1 MPAGTLSR
9 PAIIASGKMRLMAR
23 PSVVLASCAI
33 LALAA
38 GGYARTKVREEPL
51 DPSKGAKLASRIPC
65 DGVTNPEDQIKLVS
79 AFAPGN
85 LERSF
90 RISVYEDKYCKRMD
104 LGFRCLQSGHALWK
118 QEWSVV
124 NSHPQGETG
133 AYGLAACAEE
143 GLAEPGSAGRVS
155 KDPPQIVLTG
165 WYREAGSDP
174 NRPWKQAVVKKLD
187 SRWETYEFNDPDGGT
202 ARIEITRR

>member
-1 MPAGTLSR
+1 
-9 PAIIASGKMRLMAR
+9 MAR
-23 PSVVLASCAI
+23 LSTILASCAI
-33 LALAA
+33 LTLTAE
-38 GGYARTKVREEPL
+38 GYARTKVREEPL

-79 AFAPGN
+79 TFAPGN

-90 RISVYEDKYCKRMD
+90 RINVYEDKYCQRMD
-104 LGFRCLQSGHALWK
+104 LGFRCLQTGHALWK

-133 AYGLAACAEE
+133 AYDLASCSEQ
-143 GLAEPGSAGRVS
+143 GSFGQIS
-155 KDPPQIVLTG
+155 KDAPQIVLTG

-187 SRWETYEFNDPDGGT
+187 SRWETYEFTDPDGAA

>member
-1 MPAGTLSR
+1 MLFTNPFDSWTDLLPAR
-9 PAIIASGKMRLMAR
+9 IRAMAR
-23 PSVVLASCAI
+23 LTAAVVASFTI
-33 LALAA
+33 LGLAA

-79 AFAPGN
+79 TFAPGN

-90 RISVYEDKYCKRMD
+90 RINVYEDKYCKRMD

-133 AYGLAACAEE
+133 AYGLASCAEE
-143 GLAEPGSAGRVS
+143 GSFGQIS
-155 KDPPQIVLTG
+155 KDAPQIVLTG

-174 NRPWKQAVVKKLD
+174 NRPWKQAVVKKLE
-187 SRWETYEFNDPDGGT
+187 SRWETYEFTDPDGGT
-202 ARIEITRR
+202 ARIEVTRR